1 MEKIKICVISNSGA
15 VRNMLNDNLEE
26 LNYNVMII
34 INNKKGMEKLL
45 TGKPDTIILDLNSL
59 LKEGNRLIK
68 ELSTNQR
75 IAGSKILIIT
85 SEDKLKQ
92 FELVSK
98 IDEMILA
105 PISIPE
111 LDLRLKKILK
121 IEKPKINEKIIEVD
135 RLIINPIS
143 YEVTAEDVPIQ
154 LTYKEFELLKLLVSN
169 LGKVFTRE
177 SLLSIIWKYDFN
189 QETRTIDN
197 HIRRI
202 RAKLGSKYASNIKT
216 IRKVGYKFSLN

>member
-1 MEKIKICVISNSGA
+1 MEKIKICIISDSGA

-26 LNYNVMII
+26 LNYDVMII
-34 INNKKGMEKLL
+34 INNKKGIEKLL
-45 TGKPDTIILDLNSL
+45 TEKPEIIILDLNSL

-68 ELSTNQR
+68 EFSTNQR
-75 IAGSKILIIT
+75 IAGSKILTIT
-85 SEDKLKQ
+85 SEDKLKK
-92 FELVSK
+92 FELMSE
-98 IDEMILA
+98 IDELILA

-111 LDLRLKKILK
+111 LDLRIKKMLK
-121 IEKPKINEKIIEVD
+121 IEKPKINEKIIEADGLV
-135 RLIINPIS
+135 INPVS

-169 LGKVFTRE
+169 QGKVFSRD
-177 SLLSIIWKYDFN
+177 SLLDIIWKCDFD

-202 RAKLGSKYASNIKT
+202 RAKLGKRYASKIKT
-216 IRKVGYKFSLN
+216 IRKVGYKFNLN